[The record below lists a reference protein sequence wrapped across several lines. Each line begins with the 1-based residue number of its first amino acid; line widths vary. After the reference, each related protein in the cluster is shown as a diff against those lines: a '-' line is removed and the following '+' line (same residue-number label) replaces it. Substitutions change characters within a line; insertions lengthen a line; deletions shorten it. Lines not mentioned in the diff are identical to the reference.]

1 MVAATQVIKYLCL
14 NFCLLKI
21 HHLSSWSQ
29 AVVCVSAPKKYP
41 LNDYLIS
48 FSRPGGDYEFE
59 DYPSPLHIQRHMSRC
74 LLNHNFGSS
83 QSSPQGSSSS
93 KGSRRKSS
101 SSSNSVE
108 ILDPI
113 DVVEQQAESRSPP
126 VPSDESIEE
135 ILERPGD
142 FQDAFLRYLQE
153 PDFLPQAPTGN
164 EVFYEGTPQV
174 IQVFIEDEPLEPLE
188 PSTSGGRRRNQ
199 RPAGRPEACLKR
211 KTNANQP
218 GSSPKKPKIH
228 NIGKS
233 TFSLH

>member
-1 MVAATQVIKYLCL
+1 M
-14 NFCLLKI
+14 
-21 HHLSSWSQ
+21 
-29 AVVCVSAPKKYP
+29 YP

-59 DYPSPLHIQRHMSRC
+59 DYPSPLHIQRHMARC

-83 QSSPQGSSSS
+83 QSSPQGSSQ
-93 KGSRRKSS
+93 GSRKSNSRKSS
-101 SSSNSVE
+101 SSSNSIEV
-108 ILDPI
+108 LDPI
-113 DVVEQQAESRSPP
+113 DVVEQLAESRSPSVEVLDPNEQQAESRPPP
-126 VPSDESIEE
+126 VESDESIEE

-233 TFSLH
+233 IFFITLDKMKQNS

>member
-1 MVAATQVIKYLCL
+1 MC
-14 NFCLLKI
+14 
-21 HHLSSWSQ
+21 
-29 AVVCVSAPKKYP
+29 P

-59 DYPSPLHIQRHMSRC
+59 DYPSPLHIQRHMARC

-83 QSSPQGSSSS
+83 QSSPQGSSQ
-93 KGSRRKSS
+93 GSRKSNSRKSS
-101 SSSNSVE
+101 SSSNSIEV
-108 ILDPI
+108 LDPI
-113 DVVEQQAESRSPP
+113 DVVEQLAESRSPSVEVLDPVEQQAESRSPP
-126 VPSDESIEE
+126 VESDESIEE

-188 PSTSGGRRRNQ
+188 PSTSGGRRHNQ

-233 TFSLH
+233 IFFITLDKMKQNS

>member
-1 MVAATQVIKYLCL
+1 M
-14 NFCLLKI
+14 
-21 HHLSSWSQ
+21 
-29 AVVCVSAPKKYP
+29 YP

-59 DYPSPLHIQRHMSRC
+59 DYPSPLHIQRHMARC

-83 QSSPQGSSSS
+83 QSSSQGSSQ
-93 KGSRRKSS
+93 GSRKSNSRKSS
-101 SSSNSVE
+101 SSSNSIEV
-108 ILDPI
+108 LDPI
-113 DVVEQQAESRSPP
+113 DIVEQQAESRSPSVEVLDP
-126 VPSDESIEE
+126 VEQQAESRSAPVESDESIEE

-174 IQVFIEDEPLEPLE
+174 IQVFIEDEP
-188 PSTSGGRRRNQ
+188 STSGGRRHNQ